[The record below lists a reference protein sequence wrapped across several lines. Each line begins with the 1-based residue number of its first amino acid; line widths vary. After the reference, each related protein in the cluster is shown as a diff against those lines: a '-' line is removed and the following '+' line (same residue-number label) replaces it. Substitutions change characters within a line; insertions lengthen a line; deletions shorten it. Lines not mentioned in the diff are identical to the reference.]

1 MKSLWYWLCR
11 GIESSCKGGIA
22 YCVNYLA
29 VWSKFFCT
37 FPAPL
42 SYALLLLFLERNL
55 NFWIDSDGSHSR
67 ISKMERADMQKIT
80 DSPLLLGIFQVRALE
95 VCLWV
100 SEILCC
106 PYIIIIW
113 TLLMNYFK
121 TQLRMLIREKAVL
134 KLNII
139 FSGNSK

>member
-95 VCLWV
+95 VCL
-100 SEILCC
+100 SEWNIML
-106 PYIIIIW
+106 PLY
-113 TLLMNYFK
+113 NYN
-121 TQLRMLIREKAVL
+121 
-134 KLNII
+134 LNSVDELFQNPTENVDQRKSCTEI
-139 FSGNSK
+139 KYHL